1 MSNHCTAQNSNRIY
15 LITGTELFSASMP
28 LDAFLSIP
36 TSAPLRRKMT
46 RSQAEI
52 SLSSRETKCY
62 LNSLSVLESF
72 RRGGTQTLWFYKY
85 WLTDHY
91 LTQSH
96 SEKGCPSSAQVIWA
110 GFTVGKEAK
119 MVLQMGPFVQIQ
131 GNAVMASTVR
141 WIMELM
147 CYIPVLLPL
156 VPMESLPA
164 RHCHMQSHHSRTC
177 RSLSLF
183 SPRWS
188 NRNNI
193 ASQEEKG
200 NHSLFKYLMAA
211 RILGPF
217 SNTTTPRA

>member
-1 MSNHCTAQNSNRIY
+1 
-15 LITGTELFSASMP
+15 
-28 LDAFLSIP
+28 
-36 TSAPLRRKMT
+36 MT
-46 RSQAEI
+46 RGRAEI
-52 SLSSRETKCY
+52 SLSSGETKCY
-62 LNSLSVLESF
+62 MNSLSMLENF
-72 RRGGTQTLWFYKY
+72 GREGTQTLWFCRCR
-85 WLTDHY
+85 LTDNY

-96 SEKGCPSSAQVIWA
+96 SEKERPSSAQVIQA

-119 MVLQMGPFVQIQ
+119 MALQMGPFVQMQ
-131 GNAVMASTVR
+131 GNAVMASNVR
-141 WIMELM
+141 CIMESM

-156 VPMESLPA
+156 VLMESLPV
-164 RHCHMQSHHSRTC
+164 RGCHMQSSHSRTC

-211 RILGPF
+211 GILRPF
-217 SNTTTPRA
+217 SHTTTLRA